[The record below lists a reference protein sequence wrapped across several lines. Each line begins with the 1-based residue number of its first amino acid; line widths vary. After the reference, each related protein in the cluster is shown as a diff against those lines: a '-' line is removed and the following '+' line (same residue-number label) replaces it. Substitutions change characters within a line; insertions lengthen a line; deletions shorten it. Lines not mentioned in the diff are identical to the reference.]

1 MRLVR
6 LLIGLQAATLVVA
19 ACSDPTPTL
28 PKGPGWQVV
37 AERGNGNW
45 PSLAVRKNSEQDLA
59 VVVIVSGGCP
69 NGGPNTPEFAG
80 FEATPD
86 GLAALVTRAPLPSDG
101 KRCLVASGV
110 EFDVLLDLA
119 SVPSTATTIVL
130 GGEACPPGDDFCSA
144 VHAAVPR

>member
-1 MRLVR
+1 MRVVR
-6 LLIGLQAATLVVA
+6 VLIGLQAATLVVA

-28 PKGPGWQVV
+28 PKGPGWHVV
-37 AERGNGNW
+37 AERGNGSW
-45 PSLAVRKNSEQDLA
+45 PSLAVRRNSEHDLA

-80 FEATPD
+80 FEPTPD

-110 EFDVLLDLA
+110 EFDVLLDVA
-119 SVPSTATTIVL
+119 NIPSNAETIVL
-130 GGEACPPGDDFCSA
+130 GGAACPPGDDFCSA
-144 VHAAVPR
+144 VSAAIPR